1 MAGKRPYVAVVG
13 GGIGGLAVALGLRRQ
28 GVEVVVHEQA
38 RKLAH
43 LGAGIAIGANGH
55 RALRELGV
63 AERLTAVAAQPV
75 RADFRHWRTGR
86 SMVSHRLTG
95 MYEERFG
102 APFWTVERAAVQQAL
117 LAELGTEH
125 VRLGARCTGVEETAA
140 GAVIRFEDGSEAEA
154 DAVVGADGIHSVV
167 RHSLFGP
174 DEAVFSGTS
183 GYRAL
188 VPMDRLRH
196 LPELAEPVLWL
207 WLGPGRHFIA
217 YPVADGSALN
227 FLAVVPDRTWTVESW
242 STEGDA
248 AELLAAFDGWHPF
261 VTGILGACERPGR
274 WALYDREPQR
284 AWSSGP
290 VTLLGDAAH
299 AMLPHHGQGVN
310 QALEDAVVLSHLL
323 AGTDADGVPSALRA
337 YERLRRPRTR
347 LLQAGSRK
355 NAGCFQLPD
364 GPEAEAR
371 NARLAG
377 LPDDLAWIHGHDPL
391 DPLRPATAP
400 ARTPAAPVAPA
411 TT

>member
-1 MAGKRPYVAVVG
+1 MSGKHPYVAVVG
-13 GGIGGLAVALGLRRQ
+13 GGIGGLALALGLRRQ
-28 GVEVVVHEQA
+28 GVEAVVHEQA
-38 RKLAH
+38 RTLAH
-43 LGAGIAIGANGH
+43 QGAGIAIGANGH

-63 AERLTAVAAQPV
+63 SQRLAASAAQPV

-102 APFWTVERAAVQQAL
+102 APFWTVERAALQQAL
-117 LAELGTEH
+117 LTELGPRH
-125 VRLGARCTGVEETAA
+125 VRLGARCTQVETTADA
-140 GAVIRFEDGSEAEA
+140 AVIRFEDGSEVEA
-154 DAVVGADGIHSVV
+154 DAVVGADGIHSAV

-227 FLAVVPDRTWTVESW
+227 FLAVVPDHGWTVESW

-248 AELLAAFDGWHPF
+248 AELLSAFEGWHPF
-261 VTGILGACERPGR
+261 VSEVLGACERPGR

-284 AWSSGP
+284 TWSAGR

-299 AMLPHHGQGVN
+299 AMLPHHGQGAN
-310 QALEDAVVLSHLL
+310 QALEDAVVLAHLL
-323 AGTDADGVPSALRA
+323 ARTDTAGVPPALRA

-347 LLQAGSRK
+347 LLQTGSRK

-364 GPEAEAR
+364 GPEADAR
-371 NARLAG
+371 NIRLAT
-377 LPDDLAWIHGHDPL
+377 LPDDLAWIHGHDTL
-391 DPLRPATAP
+391 GSLRSAP
-400 ARTPAAPVAPA
+400 APA
-411 TT
+411 

>member
-1 MAGKRPYVAVVG
+1 MARKRPYVAVVG

-28 GVEVVVHEQA
+28 GVEAVVHEQA
-38 RKLAH
+38 HALSH
-43 LGAGIAIGANGH
+43 QGAGIAIGANGH

-63 AERLTAVAAQPV
+63 AKRLTASAARPS

-95 MYEERFG
+95 LYEERFG

-117 LAELGTEH
+117 LAELGPRH
-125 VRLGARCTGVEETAA
+125 VRLGARCTGVDRTAD
-140 GAVIRFEDGSEAEA
+140 GAVIRFEDGGEAEA
-154 DAVVGADGIHSVV
+154 DAVVGADGIHSAV

-174 DEAVFSGTS
+174 QEAVFSGTS

-196 LPELAEPVLWL
+196 VPELAEPVLWL

-248 AELLAAFDGWHPF
+248 AELRAAFDGWHPF
-261 VTGILGACERPGR
+261 VTEVLGACERPGR

-284 AWSSGP
+284 VWSSGA

-299 AMLPHHGQGVN
+299 AMLPHHGQGAN
-310 QALEDAVVLSHLL
+310 QALEDAVVLAHFL
-323 AGTDADGVPSALRA
+323 ARTDTGGVPSALRA

-364 GPEAEAR
+364 GPQAEAR
-371 NARLAG
+371 NARLAT
-377 LPDDLAWIHGHDPL
+377 LPDDVAWIHGHDIL
-391 DPLRPATAP
+391 GSL
-400 ARTPAAPVAPA
+400 PVATSPA
-411 TT
+411 

>member
-1 MAGKRPYVAVVG
+1 MARKRPYVAVVG

-28 GVEVVVHEQA
+28 GVEAVVHEQA
-38 RKLAH
+38 HALSH
-43 LGAGIAIGANGH
+43 QGAGIAIGANGH

-63 AERLTAVAAQPV
+63 AERLTASAARPS

-95 MYEERFG
+95 LYEERFG

-117 LAELGTEH
+117 LAELGPRH
-125 VRLGARCTGVEETAA
+125 VRLGARCTGVDRTAD
-140 GAVIRFEDGSEAEA
+140 GAVIRFEDGGEAEA
-154 DAVVGADGIHSVV
+154 DAVVGADGIHSAV

-174 DEAVFSGTS
+174 QEAVFSGTS

-196 LPELAEPVLWL
+196 VPELAEPVLWL

-248 AELLAAFDGWHPF
+248 AELRAAFDGWHPF
-261 VTGILGACERPGR
+261 VTEVLGACERPGR

-284 AWSSGP
+284 VWSSGA

-299 AMLPHHGQGVN
+299 AMLPHHGQGAN
-310 QALEDAVVLSHLL
+310 QALEDAVVLAHFL
-323 AGTDADGVPSALRA
+323 ARTDTGGVPSALRA

-364 GPEAEAR
+364 GPQAEAR
-371 NARLAG
+371 NARLAT
-377 LPDDLAWIHGHDPL
+377 LPDDVAWIHGHDIL
-391 DPLRPATAP
+391 GSL
-400 ARTPAAPVAPA
+400 PVATSPA
-411 TT
+411 